1 MAICEVE
8 LVSRTEIDDG
18 LYPKARAWSNEIEP
32 LFDPTNP
39 LDNNEDSFRYLIFN
53 GQLPRGRPRLNYPAL
68 LPSKQLIIMIV
79 VTAKCLFRY

>member
-32 LFDPTNP
+32 LF
-39 LDNNEDSFRYLIFN
+39 
-53 GQLPRGRPRLNYPAL
+53 
-68 LPSKQLIIMIV
+68 
-79 VTAKCLFRY
+79 